1 MGSSNFYNSQGNMIA
16 LADCN
21 NFYASC
27 ERVFNPKIK
36 NKPVVV
42 LSNND
47 GCIIARSN
55 EAKKLGIKMG
65 EPAFKIKNLLEKNN
79 VNVYSTN
86 FALYGD
92 LSKRVMNTIKT
103 EVNQVEVYS
112 IDEAF
117 LDFSDFADEER
128 AFLIKKKVYKWTGI
142 PVSIGIAKTKTLA
155 KVANH
160 IAKKYKREGVFMF
173 DSEDLIR
180 RALNVLPVEDLW
192 GIGRKISKRLKR
204 FGIYT
209 ALQFRETNE
218 KWIKRNFSINGVKI
232 QRELKGEVI
241 YPLETLRSRKKNI
254 CTSRS
259 FSKEVKELSKL
270 REVVSSHANSC
281 ATKLRDEKS
290 CCLTISVFLSTNP
303 FNSKVK
309 QYYPCR
315 LFNLDVPTNDSIEIV
330 SYALKA
336 LERIYRSG
344 CTYKKAGVIVG
355 RIIPESHTQLSLFD
369 NLDRDKRRE
378 INSIVDT
385 INRKMGRDKVKLAV
399 QGKARDWKLKQ
410 ERLSPCYTT
419 RFADMLE
426 VRI

>member
-1 MGSSNFYNSQGNMIA
+1 MIA

-103 EVNQVEVYS
+103 EVNQIEVYS

-128 AFLIKKKVYKWTGI
+128 ASLIKNKVDKWTGI
-142 PVSIGIAKTKTLA
+142 PISIGIAKTKTLA

-180 RALNVLPVEDLW
+180 RALNVFPVEDLW
-192 GIGRKISKRLKR
+192 GIGRKHAKRLKE

-209 ALQFRETNE
+209 ALRFRETDIN
-218 KWIKRNFSINGVKI
+218 WIKKHFSINAVKL
-232 QRELKGEVI
+232 QKELKGEI
-241 YPLETLRSRKKNI
+241 CYPLETTIQRKKNI
-254 CTSRS
+254 
-259 FSKEVKELSKL
+259 
-270 REVVSSHANSC
+270 
-281 ATKLRDEKS
+281 
-290 CCLTISVFLSTNP
+290 
-303 FNSKVK
+303 
-309 QYYPCR
+309 
-315 LFNLDVPTNDSIEIV
+315 
-330 SYALKA
+330 
-336 LERIYRSG
+336 
-344 CTYKKAGVIVG
+344 
-355 RIIPESHTQLSLFD
+355 
-369 NLDRDKRRE
+369 
-378 INSIVDT
+378 
-385 INRKMGRDKVKLAV
+385 
-399 QGKARDWKLKQ
+399 
-410 ERLSPCYTT
+410 
-419 RFADMLE
+419 
-426 VRI
+426 